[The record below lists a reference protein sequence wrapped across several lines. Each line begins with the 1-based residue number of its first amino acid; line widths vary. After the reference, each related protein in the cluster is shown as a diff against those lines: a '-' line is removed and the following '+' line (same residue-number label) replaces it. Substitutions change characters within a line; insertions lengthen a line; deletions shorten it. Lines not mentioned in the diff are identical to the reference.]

1 MPMRSGN
8 LTTPHDTSALPGFGC
23 QCIHLVGT
31 GGSGMSGLAMMLN
44 AHGLSVSGS
53 DSQDGPALAP
63 LRAAGI
69 RLSSGAPAHP
79 LPDGCELV
87 IHSAAI
93 SHEHPELVE
102 ARDRGVPVLS
112 YAQALGTLQAMRSG
126 ISIAG
131 THGKSTTSAL
141 LAHILI
147 QTGLDPNVIVGANCG
162 QIGGGWHLGG
172 ATIPGSGPLAGRPGL
187 MICEACEFNRS
198 FHHHHPLLALIN
210 NIEEDHL
217 DIYSGIEEIIDAF
230 RVFARR
236 IPPAREGGYLLIAHE
251 GAHRIQVAAGLECTV
266 ETFGFSP
273 EADWQFVMEA
283 RTGQLQD
290 RNHQVVARW
299 KMPMPGSHNAANS
312 VAAAI
317 LANRVGT
324 DWNSIERAIEGF
336 EGLDRRTQRLG
347 TRRLGNGGSVEVID
361 DYGHHPSEVE
371 LTLKALQAQYEPK
384 RIICIFQPHQHSRTR
399 FLLEQFATSFEG
411 ADLVIVPE
419 IYFVRDS
426 EAERQ
431 KVSAG
436 DLVERLRD
444 RGTRALHLHPFQ
456 AIVEQLEVLCHD
468 GDLVVSMGAG
478 PVWEISHAFL
488 KAGPE

>member
-8 LTTPHDTSALPGFGC
+8 LTTSKDTPSHQGLAC
-23 QCIHLVGT
+23 QRIHLVGA

-44 AHGLSVSGS
+44 GQGLSVSGS
-53 DSQDGPALAP
+53 DSQNGPELGP
-63 LRAAGI
+63 LREAGI
-69 RLSSGAPAHP
+69 RLSSGETAFP
-79 LPDGCELV
+79 LPDDCELV

-93 SHEHPELVE
+93 NPDHPELEE
-102 ARDRGVPVLS
+102 ARKRGLQILS
-112 YAQALGTLQAMRSG
+112 YAQALGALQAMRSG

-147 QTGLDPNVIVGANCG
+147 QAGLDPNVIVGANCK
-162 QIGGGWHLGG
+162 QIGGGWHLG
-172 ATIPGSGPLAGRPGL
+172 ASTIPGSGPLAGRPGL

-198 FHHHHPLLALIN
+198 FHHHHPLLGLIN

-217 DIYSGIEEIIDAF
+217 DIYAGIEEIIEAF
-230 RVFARR
+230 QEFARK
-236 IPPAREGGYLLIAHE
+236 IPPASDGGYLLIAHE
-251 GAHRIQVAAGLECTV
+251 GAHRIQVVSGLECAV

-283 RTGQLQD
+283 GAVRLHDRT
-290 RNHQVVARW
+290 HQMVAEWR
-299 KMPMPGSHNAANS
+299 MPMPGSHNAANA
-312 VAAAI
+312 VAAAV
-317 LANRVGT
+317 LANRVGIS
-324 DWNSIERAIEGF
+324 WKVIQQAIEGF
-336 EGLDRRTQRLG
+336 EGLDRRTQKLG
-347 TRRLGNGGSVEVID
+347 TRQLPDGGLVEVID

-371 LTLKALQAQYEPK
+371 LTLKALQAHYAPN
-384 RIICIFQPHQHSRTR
+384 RIICVFQPHQHSRTR

-436 DLVERLRD
+436 DLVERLRY
-444 RGTRALHLHPFQ
+444 RGTRALHLHPFE
-456 AIVEQLEVLCHD
+456 AIVEQLDVLCQD

-488 KAGPE
+488 EAGAE

>member
-1 MPMRSGN
+1 
-8 LTTPHDTSALPGFGC
+8 
-23 QCIHLVGT
+23 
-31 GGSGMSGLAMMLN
+31 MSGLAMMLH
-44 AHGLSVSGS
+44 AQGLMVTGS
-53 DSQDGPALAP
+53 DSNEGPELAP

-69 RLSSGAPAHP
+69 DISSGQAAFT
-79 LPDGCELV
+79 LPGGCELV

-93 SHEHPELVE
+93 KPEHPELRE
-102 ARDRGVPVLS
+102 ARERGIEILS
-112 YAQALGTLQAMRSG
+112 YAEALGALQSMRSG

-147 QTGLDPNVIVGANCG
+147 QAELDPNVIVGANCR
-162 QIGGGWHLGG
+162 QIGGGWHLG
-172 ATIPGSGPLAGRPGL
+172 ATTIPGSGPLAGHPGL

-198 FHHHHPLLALIN
+198 FHHHHPLLGLIN

-217 DIYSGIEEIIDAF
+217 DVYAGIEEIIEAF
-230 RVFARR
+230 RAFALK
-236 IPPAREGGYLLIAHE
+236 IPGAAENGYLLIAHE
-251 GAHRIQVAAGLECTV
+251 GAHRIQVASGLECTV

-273 EADWQFVMEA
+273 EADWQFLLEGDQV
-283 RTGQLQD
+283 RLQD
-290 RNHQVVARW
+290 HDHRLVAQW
-299 KMPMPGSHNAANS
+299 TMPMPGSHNAANA
-312 VAAAI
+312 VAAAV
-317 LANRVGT
+317 LAHRTGVAWT
-324 DWNSIERAIEGF
+324 TIQRAIEGF

-347 TRRLGNGGSVEVID
+347 TRTLADGGLVEVVD

-371 LTLKALQAQYEPK
+371 LTLKALQAHYAPR
-384 RIICIFQPHQHSRTR
+384 RIICVFQPHQHSRTR

-431 KVSAG
+431 KVRAG
-436 DLVERLRD
+436 DLVERLRH
-444 RGTRALHLHPFQ
+444 RGTRALHLHPFE
-456 AIVEQLEVLCHD
+456 AIVEQLEVICRD
-468 GDLVVSMGAG
+468 GDLLVSMGAG

-488 KAGPE
+488 EAGT